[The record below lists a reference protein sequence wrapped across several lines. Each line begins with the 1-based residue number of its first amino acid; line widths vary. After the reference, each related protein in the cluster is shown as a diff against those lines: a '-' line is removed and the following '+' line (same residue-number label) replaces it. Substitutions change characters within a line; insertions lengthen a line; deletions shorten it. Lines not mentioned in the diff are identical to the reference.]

1 LNILEALG
9 FVVGVSAALF
19 VICWGAFVGV
29 MWVIELVGTLLGR
42 AARAV
47 HPRR

>member
-1 LNILEALG
+1 LKVLEALG

-29 MWVIELVGTLLGR
+29 MWVVEQLGASLGR
-42 AARAV
+42 AVRAL